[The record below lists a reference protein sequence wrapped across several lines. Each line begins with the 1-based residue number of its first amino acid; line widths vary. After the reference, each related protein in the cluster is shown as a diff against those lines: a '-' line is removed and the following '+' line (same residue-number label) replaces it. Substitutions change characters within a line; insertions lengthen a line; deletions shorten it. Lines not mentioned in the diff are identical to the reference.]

1 LGELIALSVLG
12 EKFREV
18 LMSVLPVVVIVLILS
33 VTVVPLETATFIRFL
48 IGSVL
53 IVIGLSIFLFG
64 AEIGIAAIGTH
75 MGSAIAHS
83 NKLCIVGV
91 AGLGLGFLI
100 SICEPDLH
108 ILADQVDKV
117 TSGALSK
124 ASLVVAVSIGI
135 ALMLAVGFL
144 RIVRNV
150 KLRVVFFGSYLVIF
164 ALALY
169 SSPEFVAIA
178 FDSSGATT
186 GAMTV
191 PFMLALGLGV
201 SSLKGRASEEDS
213 FGLVGIAS
221 AGAIMPVLLMSVLS
235 PSAQMTGSLPE
246 SAVASGSILAPFAEA
261 LPAAMRDI
269 GISLFPLALLFWF
282 FQIRYLKLSKRP
294 LSRIV
299 KGLLYTFLGLTLF
312 LSGVH
317 AGFMDV
323 GSIVGYTLA
332 SFEGKWV
339 VVLAGFLFGLGVI
352 LAEPAVHVLVRQI
365 EDVTS
370 GYLTGKVILPALSLG
385 VGLSVGLSALRI
397 VVPGIQLWHYLLP
410 GWAIAVG
417 LSFYVPDLF
426 VGMAFDSGGVAS
438 GPMTATFI
446 LAFAQGA
453 AEAVEGA
460 NVLVEG
466 FGVIAMV
473 ALTPVIALQV
483 LGLMYKK
490 KSQKEAESVGT
501 TCREEV

>member
-1 LGELIALSVLG
+1 LIALAVLG

-18 LMSVLPVVVIVLILS
+18 LMSVCPVVVIVLILS
-33 VTVVPLETATFIRFL
+33 VTVVPLDTISLTRFL
-48 IGSVL
+48 IGAVF
-53 IVIGLSIFLFG
+53 IIIGLSVFLFG

-75 MGSAIAHS
+75 MGTAIANS
-83 NKLCIVGV
+83 NRLWLVGA

-108 ILADQVDKV
+108 ILAGQVGKV
-117 TSGALSK
+117 TSGVISK

-135 ALMLAVGFL
+135 AVMLAVGFL
-144 RIVRNV
+144 RIIRNV
-150 KLRVVFFGSYLVIF
+150 ALRWVFIASYLIIF
-164 ALALY
+164 ALALF

-201 SSLKGRASEEDS
+201 SSLKGIASEEDS

-221 AGAIMPVLLMSVLS
+221 AGAIIPVLLMSVLS
-235 PSAQMTGSLPE
+235 PSAQVTGSLPAA
-246 SAVASGSILAPFAEA
+246 AVAPGSMLAPFAEA
-261 LPAAMRDI
+261 LPVAMRDI
-269 GISLFPLALLFWF
+269 GISLLPLTLLFWL
-282 FQIRYLKLSKRP
+282 FQVRSLKLPRRP
-294 LSRIV
+294 LVRIT
-299 KGLLYTFLGLTLF
+299 KGLLYTFVGLTLF
-312 LSGVH
+312 LDGVN

-332 SFEGKWV
+332 SFENKWI
-339 VVLAGFLFGLGVI
+339 VVLAGLFFGLAVV

-370 GYLTGKVILPALSLG
+370 GYLTGKVVFPALSLG
-385 VGLSVGLSALRI
+385 VGLSVALSALRI
-397 VVPGIQLWHYLLP
+397 VVPGIKLWHYLLP
-410 GWAIAVG
+410 GWAIAAG
-417 LSFYVPDLF
+417 LSLYVPNLF

-460 NVLVEG
+460 NVMIEG

-490 KSQKEAESVGT
+490 KSEREAEPDGT
-501 TCREEV
+501 KCREEV